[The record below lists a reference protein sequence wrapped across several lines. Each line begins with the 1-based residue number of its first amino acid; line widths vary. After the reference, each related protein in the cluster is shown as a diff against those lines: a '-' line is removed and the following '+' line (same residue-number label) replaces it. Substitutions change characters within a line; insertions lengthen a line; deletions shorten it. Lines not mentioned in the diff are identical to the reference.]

1 MSSTGNKRKILFR
14 GLECACH
21 LAIFVLA
28 LWLIIMQI
36 MLDLQYFSQNLT
48 EEDLK
53 KFNEV
58 LSRELRVELEDDAIL
73 DAGFFVNLENPN
85 REEQLVIELFEQPKR
100 AGILYAVL
108 LILMALSCLFGIAPH
123 AGPPSRLQLF
133 RLLCFVIYVFC
144 AIVFLIRGD
153 DMLSVTIMTRLC
165 SVPPICKSIQAIRD
179 RKRKSTILSRV
190 IWLIILLCN
199 FVFIPMLAYLILAV
213 AACSSLGRILKITF
227 SRIRVDILV
236 KIIRKTYAVEIL
248 LGLGM
253 TIVISAIVLWF
264 FDPGIKSFG
273 DGLWYCFALV
283 TTIGFGDITATTLI
297 GRILSVFLGVYGIIV
312 VALITSIIVNFYG
325 ETKDGS

>member
-1 MSSTGNKRKILFR
+1 M
-14 GLECACH
+14 
-21 LAIFVLA
+21 
-28 LWLIIMQI
+28 M
-36 MLDLQYFSQNLT
+36 
-48 EEDLK
+48 
-53 KFNEV
+53 
-58 LSRELRVELEDDAIL
+58 
-73 DAGFFVNLENPN
+73 
-85 REEQLVIELFEQPKR
+85 
-100 AGILYAVL
+100 
-108 LILMALSCLFGIAPH
+108 
-123 AGPPSRLQLF
+123 
-133 RLLCFVIYVFC
+133 
-144 AIVFLIRGD
+144 
-153 DMLSVTIMTRLC
+153 SVTIMTRLC

-179 RKRKSTILSRV
+179 RRRKSTILSRV